1 MSTDITTGLDVLD
14 EPTCIRLLAAHR
26 FGRIAFAHE
35 SWPLILPVNY
45 VYDEPSVV
53 VRTGP
58 GAKLE
63 SAPMTAV
70 AFEIDDVDPKGR
82 WGWSVVVQGPAFD
95 ITDAL
100 DQYSE
105 HARTLAVEPWAP
117 GERAHW
123 LKISARHI
131 SGRRFGEIPAE
142 TSGS

>member
-1 MSTDITTGLDVLD
+1 MSTDITTGLEVLD
-14 EPTCIRLLAAHR
+14 ERTCIRLLSTHR

-53 VRTGP
+53 VRTCS

-70 AFEIDDVDPKGR
+70 AFEIDDADPGGR

-100 DQYSE
+100 DGYSE
-105 HARTLAVEPWAP
+105 RVRALPVEPW
-117 GERAHW
+117 
-123 LKISARHI
+123 
-131 SGRRFGEIPAE
+131 
-142 TSGS
+142 